1 MPDDPKPNP
10 TLSPTTNPG
19 NTEGPDYQEWTGK
32 RRKRHHA
39 PSITGAL
46 VVIAVGVALLL
57 ANIYPGL
64 NFGAIFWRY
73 WPVLLILIGL
83 GKIIEAFRY
92 SGAPGDPNPPRQSAM
107 PFVVLAAVAL
117 LIVAMVREGKV
128 EANLHDSHAVEVGA
142 AKDVNAKLEMAT
154 GKMTMSGGGDRL
166 LNADF
171 KYLASDGK
179 PVVDYT
185 VTNGRGDISIT
196 QPNDGHI
203 RMMNSHN
210 QWDLRFTDQVPIDL
224 DITVGAGEARMDT
237 RGMDLRNL
245 FINFG
250 TGELNLDLT
259 GPRTHN
265 LNATLKGGIGSATI
279 ELPRDVGVSVHASG
293 GIGAVVTHGLTE
305 HDHDY
310 VNDAFG
316 KTPATIFVTIE
327 GGIGKIELNAD

>member
-1 MPDDPKPNP
+1 MADDPN
-10 TLSPTTNPG
+10 
-19 NTEGPDYQEWTGK
+19 YQEWPEK
-32 RRKRHHA
+32 RRKRSHP

-46 VVIAVGVALLL
+46 VVIAVGVILLL
-57 ANIYPGL
+57 VNIYPSL
-64 NFGAIFWRY
+64 DVWAVLSRY
-73 WPVLLILIGL
+73 WPILLILIGL

-92 SGAPGDPNPPRQSAM
+92 RGAPGDPNRPRQSAM

-117 LIVAMVREGKV
+117 LIFLMVKEGHV
-128 EANLHDSHAVEVGA
+128 QANLHDSHALEVGA
-142 AKDVNAKLEMAT
+142 AKDVDAKLEMAT
-154 GKMTMSGGGDRL
+154 GKLTLTGGADRL

-185 VTNGRGDISIT
+185 VTDGHGNINIT
-196 QPNDGHI
+196 QPNDSHI
-203 RMMNSHN
+203 RMMNSRN

-224 DITVGAGEARMDT
+224 DLTVGAGEARMDT

-279 ELPRDVGVSVHASG
+279 ELPKDVGVTVHASG
-293 GIGAVVTHGLTE
+293 GIGTVITHGLTE

-316 KTPATIFVTIE
+316 KSPTTINLTID

>member
-10 TLSPTTNPG
+10 NPTPNQP
-19 NTEGPDYQEWTGK
+19 PDYTQWTGK
-32 RRKRHHA
+32 RRKRNHS

-46 VVIAVGVALLL
+46 VVIAVGVFLLVVR
-57 ANIYPGL
+57 IYPAL
-64 NFGAIFWRY
+64 NAAAILTRY

-83 GKIIEAFRY
+83 GKIVEAFRY

-128 EANLHDSHAVEVGA
+128 EANLHDSHALEVGA
-142 AKDVNAKLEMAT
+142 AKDVSAKMEMAT
-154 GKMTMSGGGDRL
+154 GKMTLTGGADRL

-179 PVVDYT
+179 PVVDYS
-185 VTNGRGDISIT
+185 VTNGRGDINIT
-196 QPNDGHI
+196 QDNESHI

-224 DITVGAGEARMDT
+224 DVTVGAGEARMDT

-250 TGELNLDLT
+250 TGALDLDLT

-310 VNDAFG
+310 VNDSFG

>member
-1 MPDDPKPNP
+1 MPDDPNPNP
-10 TLSPTTNPG
+10 SPSPTPNQP
-19 NTEGPDYQEWTGK
+19 PDYADWKGK
-32 RRKRHHA
+32 RRKRRHS

-46 VVIAVGVALLL
+46 VVIAVGVVLLIGQL
-57 ANIYPGL
+57 DPRLNIMDIL
-64 NFGAIFWRY
+64 WRY
-73 WPVLLILIGL
+73 WPVLLILVGL
-83 GKIIEAFRY
+83 GKIVEAFRY

-128 EANLHDSHAVEVGA
+128 EANLHDSHALEVGA
-142 AKDVNAKLEMAT
+142 AKDVNAKMEMAT
-154 GKMTMSGGGDRL
+154 GKMTMSGGADRL

-179 PVVDYT
+179 PVVDYS

-196 QPNDGHI
+196 QDNESHI

-224 DITVGAGEARMDT
+224 DVTVGAGEARMDT

-250 TGELNLDLT
+250 TGALNLDLT

-265 LNATLKGGIGSATI
+265 LNATLKGGIGSATL